1 GRRPASRRAPHRGF
15 LGPSGPGLRG
25 RDHGV
30 GDSEPASH
38 GHAVALTGPAAA
50 RWLRKE
56 RTLLAEYLQAGDSSG
71 RIREAHE
78 HLRAYA
84 TGRASLGD
92 ATVALDIIAV
102 FEAAGGSAQLLAGEP
117 RRWSSID
124 LAMAY
129 TCWSVRL
136 LVAAFRADT
145 RPDKHGRTTM
155 DQLARAW
162 LQAFAHG
169 DTEFE
174 PWMGSQVR
182 RMDQG
187 DRSLLGK
194 EFVPLNA
201 LVA

>member
-1 GRRPASRRAPHRGF
+1 ERKHSTSRGASPGIAAPVSQPRGEPTPEGEQARIQGWRAHSRSSSSRETRGRRPASRRAPHRGF

-78 HLRAYA
+78 HFRAYA

-92 ATVALDIIAV
+92 ATVALDI
-102 FEAAGGSAQLLAGEP
+102 
-117 RRWSSID
+117 
-124 LAMAY
+124 
-129 TCWSVRL
+129 
-136 LVAAFRADT
+136 
-145 RPDKHGRTTM
+145 
-155 DQLARAW
+155 
-162 LQAFAHG
+162 
-169 DTEFE
+169 
-174 PWMGSQVR
+174 
-182 RMDQG
+182 
-187 DRSLLGK
+187 
-194 EFVPLNA
+194 
-201 LVA
+201 